1 MKIVLTGGGSG
12 GHFYPLIAV
21 AEQIHEV
28 AKERKLLEPKLYYV
42 GPKPFDAEALLAQAI
57 EYKPTPAGKIRRN
70 GGAIRNFF
78 DIFKTSWG
86 IVRATFQL
94 FSLYPDVIFSKGGY
108 AAFPTLFAARLLRI
122 PVIIH
127 ESDATPGIVNKWSS
141 SFARW
146 IGIAHPDSAKGFSP
160 KVQDKIALV
169 GNPIRREIEHP
180 ADEGGHEFLKLDRTV
195 PTLFVLGG
203 SQGAEVINNV
213 ILDALPNLLAKYN
226 IVHQTGKSNM
236 EEVEAVS
243 RPIVDNIRYDNRYR
257 TFGILNT
264 LALRMVAGITDLV
277 ISRAGSGT
285 IFEIASWGIPSILIP
300 IPEDISHDQTKNAFS
315 YARSGAAVVLKQR
328 NVTQHILEAEI
339 DRIISDENMKREMS
353 EAAREFARPGS
364 ASKIARVIL
373 DTALEHA

>member
-169 GNPIRREIEHP
+169 GNPIRR
-180 ADEGGHEFLKLDRTV
+180 
-195 PTLFVLGG
+195 
-203 SQGAEVINNV
+203 
-213 ILDALPNLLAKYN
+213 
-226 IVHQTGKSNM
+226 
-236 EEVEAVS
+236 
-243 RPIVDNIRYDNRYR
+243 
-257 TFGILNT
+257 
-264 LALRMVAGITDLV
+264 
-277 ISRAGSGT
+277 
-285 IFEIASWGIPSILIP
+285 
-300 IPEDISHDQTKNAFS
+300 
-315 YARSGAAVVLKQR
+315 
-328 NVTQHILEAEI
+328 
-339 DRIISDENMKREMS
+339 
-353 EAAREFARPGS
+353 
-364 ASKIARVIL
+364 
-373 DTALEHA
+373 

>member
-1 MKIVLTGGGSG
+1 VLTGGGTG

-21 AEQIHEV
+21 TEQIHDMV
-28 AKERKLLEPKLYYV
+28 KERKLLEPKLYYI
-42 GPKPFDAEALLAQAI
+42 GPEPFDSAALLAHAI
-57 EYKPTPAGKIRRN
+57 EYRPSPAGKVRRQ

-78 DIFKTSWG
+78 DVFKTIWG
-86 IVRATFQL
+86 IVKAIFQL

-127 ESDATPGIVNKWSS
+127 ESDATPGLVNKWSS

-146 IGIAHPDSAKGFSP
+146 IGIAHPDAVKGFSQ
-160 KVQDKIALV
+160 KVRGKVALV
-169 GNPIRREIEHP
+169 GNPIRKEIEHP
-180 ADEGGHEFLKLDRTV
+180 ADEGGHEFLKLDTSV
-195 PTLFVLGG
+195 PTIFVLGG
-203 SQGAEVINNV
+203 SQGAVTINNV
-213 ILDALPNLLAKYN
+213 ILDALPALLSRYN
-226 IVHQTGKSNM
+226 IVHQTGKENLD
-236 EEVEAVS
+236 EVNAIS
-243 RPIVDNIRYDNRYR
+243 KPIVENLRYDNRYR
-257 TFGILNT
+257 TYGLLNT

-339 DRIISDENMKREMS
+339 NRILIDENTKKEMS
-353 EAAREFARPGS
+353 EAAKTFARPGS
-364 ASKIARVIL
+364 AAKIARIIL